1 MVPSGNIIIKTKR
14 IPKEI
19 AELLLFAVKK
29 QTMYA
34 EGLFASFGKE
44 RGRAS
49 WVSVSQCSQLSS
61 LSFVGVSSR
70 YIRNPKQVMSP
81 NLAPF

>member
-1 MVPSGNIIIKTKR
+1 
-14 IPKEI
+14 
-19 AELLLFAVKK
+19 
-29 QTMYA
+29 MYA

-49 WVSVSQCSQLSS
+49 WVLVNQCSQLSS

-70 YIRNPKQVMSP
+70 YIRNPKQFSLLFFVYIVV
-81 NLAPF
+81 AACAA